1 MYTLVSKMCLLYL
14 QNFYEC
20 KKSFW
25 NHNILRIEII
35 TQLCYIRD
43 FKSVCLSIAGGEM
56 TSYCYI
62 YIFPSVAC
70 PQQLSQRRPRGA
82 ARHRGCGG
90 DAARP
95 AANLDCCH

>member
-1 MYTLVSKMCLLYL
+1 MCLLYL

-56 TSYCYI
+56 RRYCYLHI
-62 YIFPSVAC
+62 PLV
-70 PQQLSQRRPRGA
+70 
-82 ARHRGCGG
+82 
-90 DAARP
+90 
-95 AANLDCCH
+95 